1 MRMNK
6 YERECR
12 FIGVSRSLLSFEE
25 EQKRKRLRM
34 SPAICIRS
42 LFRVLKHD
50 SLLLKLEPEDPGI
63 ILREGRRSTQQDTS

>member
-1 MRMNK
+1 
-6 YERECR
+6 
-12 FIGVSRSLLSFEE
+12 
-25 EQKRKRLRM
+25 M